1 MDNGNHITSI
11 ENRERNLLELGTLK
25 TEGTRARSVSLF
37 DLLLCNIF
45 IHYFSSS
52 MTYQYLFIGPPIA
65 ILVTCFSDLA
75 VDFPP

>member
-11 ENRERNLLELGTLK
+11 ENRERNLLELGILK
-25 TEGTRARSVSLF
+25 TEGTRARSISSLY
-37 DLLLCNIF
+37 LLLCNIF
-45 IHYFSSS
+45 SHYFSSS
-52 MTYQYLFIGPPIA
+52 MTHQYLFIGPPIA